1 MSGRIAAS
9 RSAAVKAAQAAKAQ
23 RDAERLEHERKVE
36 AALAD
41 FYEGMAKATAL
52 RAQAQV
58 RAARLIA
65 EAEVSAVEPERA
77 AKEALR
83 TLAGL
88 GESRD
93 QIAELTGL
101 AIADVRAALST
112 ASASA
117 SAKRGPGGKRAAP
130 SEPEPAERSGRPLD
144 QSEGREVA
152 NTSLEAVSV
161 PP

>member
-52 RAQAQV
+52 REQAQV

-83 TLAGL
+83 TLASL

-101 AIADVRAALST
+101 AIADVRAALSM
-112 ASASA
+112 ASA
-117 SAKRGPGGKRAAP
+117 SAKRAPKGKGATP

-144 QSEGREVA
+144 QSESREVA
-152 NTSLEAVSV
+152 NASLEAVSE

>member
-1 MSGRIAAS
+1 MVRCMSGRIAAS

-52 RAQAQV
+52 REQAQV

-77 AKEALR
+77 AKEALL

-117 SAKRGPGGKRAAP
+117 SASAKRAPKGKAVTP
-130 SEPEPAERSGRPLD
+130 SGRPLD
-144 QSEGREVA
+144 HSESREVTNA
-152 NTSLEAVSV
+152 SLEAVSV